1 MMNGH
6 AARSSSSASNYDSR
20 YGTGLHPSSKA
31 LLEGYKGSL
40 DSTEEARGD
49 RQRFQHT
56 NGSLMRTSEL
66 LDTNDPVSM
75 HLLME
80 TAIGDSSQ
88 YGLLSFEEVDEL
100 KKDISILSTRI
111 DATKRKLAIENKL
124 RDAATSLNRLYTPNS
139 RESVMDGGSKR
150 QRRSVT
156 SKGSASDL
164 LSKTDS
170 EMATSN
176 KKCEDLAQELLRLER
191 RSQELQK
198 RLLEHT
204 AGVLQ
209 MTHKGYL
216 ENDAAR
222 DQADHMNGYHES
234 PAGLP
239 MLNFGNEFDD
249 RSFYQTLDSFLE
261 SGDTQ
266 TNGKIASA
274 FAEQTESILETERKL
289 WDLNRRLRDSIAQ
302 ASASRQMLP
311 APPAPQRESK
321 LQHDHEVAL
330 RGQLEYLEKGLD
342 SMQRSQVD
350 TLQGYKQSAY
360 AAEERLEDLNTQ
372 LRGLILRSNLD
383 PDAQYPQPPDISGRS
398 PEEQI
403 AFLGNGLDALEQG
416 VERLKD
422 DSQTST
428 SKGLVH
434 EEKVGQYE
442 TALLNLWQ
450 NTFSEEDRFSL
461 QAFSANVQSLHARA
475 KDLHE
480 QKETLGR
487 QIQQQR
493 ELNSKSDSEKD
504 AQLAEVT
511 AELEKARNDVEST
524 VRESIEGSNILS
536 AQLAVSKEDKDQL
549 LAELQDKHENISS
562 LEAQLRTAMTEQEEQ
577 VGKTKGLEAKLQEKY
592 AETEKAR
599 TELEVSE
606 GDMVRLQTELTVA
619 RAELDGAY
627 GTRAQRAAEVASHP
641 AMLKEIEGLNK
652 RNGAL
657 LEELAGLKTQHEAG
671 TAELNQRVH
680 TLQKELSETIGEY
693 EVMTKSSIEYEKER
707 EHLENLVDTLRD
719 RVEALETQISDG
731 KVESLGVNVPGKP
744 GSQESQ
750 GSSNT
755 STAILKNEF
764 KKMMRE
770 TRAENLKVLRVEQD
784 ERRKLEAQLRTLKK
798 DQAPGKSLLSRTS
811 TNISSSI
818 IIATVPNKSTSSA
831 CTRARMGAA
840 SDARSPLEV
849 TTNEAR
855 TPTPS
860 PPSGTAKTGPTLRR
874 KSATQALGAYLD
886 SSESYPS
893 PHDSI
898 YEAPF
903 ATSQENLNSSPT
915 NDWDNAGWGNS
926 NYLTTTTNDD
936 ESPAWLNITMD
947 ASGSPVPASF
957 LRSTETVSPIKLTH
971 IPHVLY
977 PITEQSSRA
986 TLRPLSVVAQSSAAT
1001 LRARA
1006 SGLKRKSFSTSDLPP
1021 SPNPTS
1027 QRHSPPSSPVL
1038 APIQPPHPPPTR
1050 SPTPPGLPSFD
1061 KPEASNYRLPPPP
1074 ARFRDKFCSPTAAER
1089 EWLKQTVGLP
1099 KGVVMRGED
1108 GVLVRGKFTPIRS
1121 GHLPPQR
1128 QVHGIYGMPRTAS
1141 GQGQRM
1147 MTGALMDD
1155 QPARVVRF
1163 ENRDRTANHSLRL
1176 RNGQIERGAKSKKKT
1191 EDGKR
1196 KEKWLKNAYWFIFCC
1211 GLCEEYE
1218 SGR

>member
-1 MMNGH
+1 
-6 AARSSSSASNYDSR
+6 
-20 YGTGLHPSSKA
+20 
-31 LLEGYKGSL
+31 
-40 DSTEEARGD
+40 
-49 RQRFQHT
+49 
-56 NGSLMRTSEL
+56 MRTSEL

-100 KKDISILSTRI
+100 KKDISILSTRV

-139 RESVMDGGSKR
+139 RESVMEGGSKR

-156 SKGSASDL
+156 SKSSASDL

-216 ENDAAR
+216 ENDASR

-234 PAGLP
+234 SEGLP
-239 MLNFGNEFDD
+239 MLNFGSEFDD

-302 ASASRQMLP
+302 ASAGRQMLP

-321 LQHDHEVAL
+321 IQHDHEVAL
-330 RGQLEYLEKGLD
+330 RGQVEYLEKGLD
-342 SMQRSQVD
+342 SMQRSQID
-350 TLQGYKQSAY
+350 SLQGYKQSAY

-422 DSQTST
+422 DGQIST

-442 TALLNLWQ
+442 TALLSLWQ
-450 NTFSEEDRFSL
+450 NTFSEEDSFSL
-461 QAFSANVQSLHARA
+461 QAFSANVQSLHTRA

-480 QKETLGR
+480 QKEILGR

-549 LAELQDKHENISS
+549 LAELQDKHEIISS
-562 LEAQLRTAMTEQEEQ
+562 LEAHLRTVTTEQEQQ

-592 AETEKAR
+592 AEAEKAR
-599 TELEVSE
+599 TELEDSE

-641 AMLKEIEGLNK
+641 AMQKEIEDLNK
-652 RNGAL
+652 HNGAL
-657 LEELAGLKTQHEAG
+657 LEELAGLKTQYEAG
-671 TAELNQRVH
+671 TAGLNLRVQ

-707 EHLENLVDTLRD
+707 EHLENTVDTLRD
-719 RVEALETQISDG
+719 GVEALETQISDG

-744 GSQESQ
+744 GSRESQ

-770 TRAENLKVLRVEQD
+770 TRAENLKVLRASDFYVRALSTAD
-784 ERRKLEAQLRTLKK
+784 YCIGRARRTPQTR
-798 DQAPGKSLLSRTS
+798 S
-811 TNISSSI
+811 
-818 IIATVPNKSTSSA
+818 STSN
-831 CTRARMGAA
+831 TEEG
-840 SDARSPLEV
+840 SDARKIVVESKYDG
-849 TTNEAR
+849 
-855 TPTPS
+855 S
-860 PPSGTAKTGPTLRR
+860 M
-874 KSATQALGAYLD
+874 
-886 SSESYPS
+886 SSTHSV
-893 PHDSI
+893 
-898 YEAPF
+898 
-903 ATSQENLNSSPT
+903 
-915 NDWDNAGWGNS
+915 
-926 NYLTTTTNDD
+926 
-936 ESPAWLNITMD
+936 
-947 ASGSPVPASF
+947 AS
-957 LRSTETVSPIKLTH
+957 
-971 IPHVLY
+971 
-977 PITEQSSRA
+977 
-986 TLRPLSVVAQSSAAT
+986 
-1001 LRARA
+1001 
-1006 SGLKRKSFSTSDLPP
+1006 
-1021 SPNPTS
+1021 
-1027 QRHSPPSSPVL
+1027 
-1038 APIQPPHPPPTR
+1038 
-1050 SPTPPGLPSFD
+1050 
-1061 KPEASNYRLPPPP
+1061 
-1074 ARFRDKFCSPTAAER
+1074 
-1089 EWLKQTVGLP
+1089 
-1099 KGVVMRGED
+1099 
-1108 GVLVRGKFTPIRS
+1108 
-1121 GHLPPQR
+1121 
-1128 QVHGIYGMPRTAS
+1128 
-1141 GQGQRM
+1141 
-1147 MTGALMDD
+1147 
-1155 QPARVVRF
+1155 
-1163 ENRDRTANHSLRL
+1163 
-1176 RNGQIERGAKSKKKT
+1176 
-1191 EDGKR
+1191 
-1196 KEKWLKNAYWFIFCC
+1196 
-1211 GLCEEYE
+1211 
-1218 SGR
+1218 